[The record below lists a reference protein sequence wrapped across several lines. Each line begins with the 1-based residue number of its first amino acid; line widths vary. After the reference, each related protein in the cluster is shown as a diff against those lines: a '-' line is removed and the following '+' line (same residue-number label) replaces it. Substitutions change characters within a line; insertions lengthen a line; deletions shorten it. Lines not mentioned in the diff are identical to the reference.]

1 MQAIASRG
9 LDENGRMKSMSDVW
23 HELVQYESRD
33 LVDEAFQKR
42 HAYQPNAAR
51 IRDITASFI
60 QAREY
65 FANASRAA
73 LTVRPLLQYY
83 GVAALARG
91 LVLLVGSKGAE
102 ALKPSHGLDAKDWQG
117 TLAHGLAKIAYLE
130 VAIGHGTFLE
140 LIEATG
146 NKSYFKM
153 NSSGINSQ
161 VSFPVPTVGARFSLA
176 DLVASMPD
184 IASDYKVWRGHPL
197 LSAQMDAFTRK
208 DDHVELEFASQTKK
222 GTIQELFQSLG
233 SSLKISDT
241 PPFVATIPATCT
253 PYFSQLS
260 FSAAFGPALAIGDV
274 HVVPPIRRDIY
285 LNTLALYFSAA
296 FILGMIVRYFPS
308 TWIALGRQERGDR
321 IFPMINRLTE
331 LVQAHF
337 PKIVLE
343 FLRSP
348 YGFEKSDGKSSA
360 S

>member
-1 MQAIASRG
+1 MT
-9 LDENGRMKSMSDVW
+9 DELLVGIRLTMSDVW

-42 HAYQPNAAR
+42 HACQPNAAR

-65 FANASRAA
+65 FASASRAA

-83 GVAALARG
+83 GIAALARG
-91 LVLLVGSKGAE
+91 LILLVRASKGAE

-117 TLAHGLAKIAYLE
+117 TLAHGLAKIADLE

-146 NKSYFKM
+146 NKSYFKA
-153 NSSGINSQ
+153 NSSGINWQ

-176 DLVASMPD
+176 DLVARMPD
-184 IASDYKVWRGHPL
+184 VASDYEVWSGVPL

-208 DDHVELEFASQTKK
+208 GGHVEVKFASETKK
-222 GTIQELFQSLG
+222 ETIQELFPSLG
-233 SSLKISDT
+233 SSLKISNA
-241 PPFVATIPATCT
+241 PPFVATIPDTCI

-260 FSAAFGPALAIGDV
+260 FSAFGPALGIGDV

-285 LNTLALYFSAA
+285 LNTLALYFSTS

-308 TWIALGRQERGDR
+308 TWISLGRQERGDR

-331 LVQAHF
+331 LVQTHF

-348 YGFEKSDGKSSA
+348 YGFEKSDGESA
-360 S
+360 AS